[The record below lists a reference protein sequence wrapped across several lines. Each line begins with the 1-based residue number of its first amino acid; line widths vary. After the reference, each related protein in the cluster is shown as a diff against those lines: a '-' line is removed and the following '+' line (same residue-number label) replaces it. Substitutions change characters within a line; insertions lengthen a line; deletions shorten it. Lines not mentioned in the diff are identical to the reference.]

1 MPGGLLSILSY
12 GSTDLFLT
20 GAPQISFFKIVYRRH
35 TNFSIESI
43 EIGLNTNINFEDD
56 YEVIFDRIGDL
67 VGKCYLKI
75 KLPEVYF
82 NRDEF
87 SLPYTPYNDTPNT
100 DLNNYN
106 TVKTYMNYNMKAYR
120 VATDDVNVKN
130 MTITKFLTDIGNQ
143 FAGDGQT
150 AWKEYTDLRKNQYHT
165 EKIYSIMY
173 NASIYDIY
181 LNYNANISNLTN
193 SDIPKIYKEIE
204 FAVTNSVD
212 CIKYFWGIYEYK
224 YNIFT
229 IRATNNLKFAWNK
242 NIGHNLID
250 NIKATLGGEEID
262 KHYGN
267 LFELNYQ
274 LTHRTNFDRVY
285 DKLIG
290 NLPELTLFNE
300 LPKPSYIITVPLNF
314 WFNRNMGSA
323 FPLIAS
329 QYSDLAIKMKLRNIN
344 QCGLIESVFGETYS
358 LEDLW
363 NDKNYKLEVSLLVDY
378 IFLDGQE
385 RKKFAQSS
393 HEYLIENYQTVT
405 YTLSNLQSQVNQD
418 NLTNDSIINNTI
430 SMSVDLDLKHP
441 CKQFIWSFQKEKYL
455 DDKNGLLK
463 CIYNNYS
470 VNIDENKNPLKNAN
484 LTLNGYDR
492 MNKKLGTG
500 DYYNLIQPYQHNTN
514 IPITGIYAY
523 SFSIFPEELQPSGAC
538 NFTRFGGQSLNIDID
553 ENMFYYANSD
563 LDPNIISL
571 QKLEIEANEM
581 NDIDIDQDIIE
592 STKYKKYLYTDVV
605 FNLFAK
611 GYNVIR
617 INGGFSGLA
626 FSFN

>member
-43 EIGLNTNINFEDD
+43 EIGLNTNINFEDE
-56 YEVIFDRIGDL
+56 YQIIFDRIGDL

-87 SLPYTPYNDTPNT
+87 SLPYTPYNDTPAE

-106 TVKTYMNYNMKAYR
+106 TVKTYMDYNMKAYR

-130 MTITKFLTDIGNQ
+130 MTIQKFLKDIGDQ
-143 FAGDGQT
+143 FAGNGT
-150 AWKEYTDLRKNQYHT
+150 AYTEYNDLRKNQNKN
-165 EKIYSIMY
+165 ERIYSIMY

-181 LNYNANISNLTN
+181 LKYNSQISNLTN
-193 SDIPKIYKEIE
+193 SDIKYIYNLIE
-204 FAVTNSVD
+204 LAVINSVKT
-212 CIKYFWGIYEYK
+212 IKYFWEIYEYK
-224 YNIFT
+224 YNIYT
-229 IRATNNLKFAWNK
+229 IRASNNLKFAWNK

-250 NIKATLGGEEID
+250 YINVTLGGEEID
-262 KHYGN
+262 KHNGN

-274 LTHRTNFDRVY
+274 LTHRSNLDMVY
-285 DKLIG
+285 NKLIG
-290 NLPELTLFNE
+290 NLPELTTYDE
-300 LPKPSYIITVPLNF
+300 TIKPSYILNIPLNF
-314 WFNRNMGSA
+314 WFNKNMGSA

-329 QYSDLAIKMKLRNIN
+329 QYSDLAMKLKLRNIN
-344 QCGLIESVFGETYS
+344 QCGLIESVSGETYS

-393 HEYLIENYQTVT
+393 HEYLIENYQTIT
-405 YTLSNLQSQVNQD
+405 YNLSNLQSQINQD
-418 NLTNDSIINNTI
+418 NLKTDLIISNMI

-441 CKQFIWSFQKEKYL
+441 CKQIIWSFQKEKYL

-470 VNIDENKNPLKNAN
+470 ININENKNPLQNAN
-484 LTLNGYDR
+484 ITLNGYDR

-500 DYYNLIQPYQHNTN
+500 EYYNLIQPYQHNTN
-514 IPITGIYAY
+514 IPNTGIYAY
-523 SFSIFPEELQPSGAC
+523 SFGIFPEEIQPSGAC
-538 NFTRFGGQSLNIDID
+538 NFSRFGGQSLNFVLD
-553 ENMFYYANSD
+553 ENMFYYSNSD
-563 LDPNIISL
+563 IDPNIIPP
-571 QKLEIEANEM
+571 QKIEIEYDELEEV
-581 NDIDIDQDIIE
+581 DLDQNIIE
-592 STKYKKYLYTDVV
+592 SESYKKYLYTDIV

>member
-43 EIGLNTNINFEDD
+43 EIGLNTNINFEDE
-56 YEVIFDRIGDL
+56 YEIIFDRIGDL
-67 VGKCYLKI
+67 IGKCYLKI

-87 SLPYTPYNDTPNT
+87 SLPNVQYNDTP
-100 DLNNYN
+100 DYDQNNYN
-106 TVKTYMNYNMKAYR
+106 TVKTYMDFNMKAYR
-120 VATDDVNVKN
+120 VATDDVSVKN
-130 MTITKFLTDIGNQ
+130 MTIQKFLKDIDYQ

-150 AWKEYTDLRKNQYHT
+150 AFEKYTALIKVQNPIER
-165 EKIYSIMY
+165 IYSIMY

-181 LNYNANISNLTN
+181 FKYNSQISNLTN
-193 SDIPKIYKEIE
+193 SDIKDIYKLIE
-204 FAVTNSVD
+204 LAAINSVKT
-212 CIKYFWGIYEYK
+212 IKYFWGIYEYK
-224 YNIFT
+224 YNINT
-229 IRATNNLKFAWNK
+229 IRSSNNLKFAWNK

-250 NIKATLGGEEID
+250 HINVTLGGEEID
-262 KHYGN
+262 KHSGN

-274 LTHRTNFDRVY
+274 LTHHSKLDMVY
-285 DKLIG
+285 NKLIG
-290 NLPELTLFNE
+290 KLPELTTYNE
-300 LPKPSYIITVPLNF
+300 IVKPSYTLNIPLNF
-314 WFNRNMGSA
+314 WFNKNMGSA
-323 FPLIAS
+323 FPLISS
-329 QYSDLAIKMKLRNIN
+329 QYSDLAMKLKLRNIN
-344 QCGLIESVFGETYS
+344 QCGLIESVVDKTYS
-358 LEDLW
+358 LQDLW

-393 HEYLIENYQTVT
+393 HEYLIENYQTIT
-405 YTLSNLQSQVNQD
+405 YTLNNLQSQINQD
-418 NLTNDSIINNTI
+418 NLENESIINNTI

-441 CKQFIWSFQKEKYL
+441 CKELIWSFQKEKYL
-455 DDKNGLLK
+455 DDKDGLKK

-470 VNIDENKNPLKNAN
+470 INIDENKNPLENAN
-484 LTLNGYDR
+484 ILLNGYDR

-514 IPITGIYAY
+514 IPNIGIYAY
-523 SFSIFPEELQPSGAC
+523 SFSIFPEEIQPSGAC
-538 NFTRFGGQSLNIDID
+538 NFSRFSGQSLNFNLD

-563 LDPNIISL
+563 IDPIIIPP
-571 QKLEIEANEM
+571 QMFENQ
-581 NDIDIDQDIIE
+581 NIIE
-592 STKYKKYLYTDVV
+592 SINYKKYLYTDIV